1 MISKTKSKKPT
12 NYKNQNLLYLR
23 ISPRVVL
30 MTKILLDS
38 NHINWMTDEI
48 LTLVLKV
55 IQPKILIKFKQET
68 YDQSNSNSN
77 SKTKLD
83 FYRGNGIQ
91 LGYYFKNNTPRHSIL
106 LKSKE
111 FIMKSQ
117 NKSGPNDDLPENVIS
132 DEENEGEEEDQ
143 KPELKVNYQGF
154 SIFGKTLIIVVEPF
168 PSLSNY
174 ELNLYNPNYHQTHQ
188 SEAELS
194 RRNPQPDPSTS
205 TSTST
210 DPQIPL
216 FRPES
221 LMIDDDD
228 DDLPDLFTQQS
239 NSKQNPGPNESNS
252 NSNLVESNDLS
263 SSQTLLSN
271 LIKNPNLDQNKK
283 HSNLNLTLDGY
294 LQK

>member
-1 MISKTKSKKPT
+1 MITKSKKPK

-38 NHINWMTDEI
+38 NHINWMTDDI
-48 LTLVLKV
+48 LTLILKV

-68 YDQSNSNSN
+68 YDQSNTN

-83 FYRGNGIQ
+83 FYRGSGIQ
-91 LGYYFKNNTPRHSIL
+91 LGYYFKNHTPRHSIL
-106 LKSKE
+106 LKSKH
-111 FIMKSQ
+111 FVMNNQ
-117 NKSGPNDDLPENVIS
+117 NKSGPDDEIPSIVINE
-132 DEENEGEEEDQ
+132 EENEEDR

-168 PSLSNY
+168 PSLSND
-174 ELNLYNPNYHQTHQ
+174 ELNLYNPHNHQIR
-188 SEAELS
+188 SEEQLS
-194 RRNPQPDPSTS
+194 TLSDHQPDPST
-205 TSTST
+205 TT

-221 LMIDDDD
+221 LMLDDDD
-228 DDLPDLFTQQS
+228 NLPDLFSQ
-239 NSKQNPGPNESNS
+239 ESNS
-252 NSNLVESNDLS
+252 NQKSDPNNSNRKPNDKNSNSNVDESNDLS

-283 HSNLNLTLDGY
+283 HSNLNLTLDQFV
-294 LQK
+294 QK